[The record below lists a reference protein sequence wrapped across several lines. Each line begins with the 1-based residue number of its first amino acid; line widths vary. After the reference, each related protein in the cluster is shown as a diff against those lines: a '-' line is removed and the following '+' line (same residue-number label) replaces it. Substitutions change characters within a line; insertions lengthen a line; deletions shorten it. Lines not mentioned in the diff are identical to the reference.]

1 VKNGT
6 MSLRPVRMS
15 GLADTLPL
23 IAQASA
29 PAAPQ
34 SRAEESICALHMTT
48 FAKIGAKKKKKN
60 KNNFNDNQQ
69 LI

>member
-1 VKNGT
+1 
-6 MSLRPVRMS
+6 MS

-34 SRAEESICALHMTT
+34 SCAEESICALHMTT
-48 FAKIGAKKKKKN
+48 FAKIGADFYSKSCLEPL
-60 KNNFNDNQQ
+60 F
-69 LI
+69 

>member
-1 VKNGT
+1 MN
-6 MSLRPVRMS
+6 LLPVRMS

-48 FAKIGAKKKKKN
+48 FAKIGADFYSKSCLEPL
-60 KNNFNDNQQ
+60 F
-69 LI
+69 